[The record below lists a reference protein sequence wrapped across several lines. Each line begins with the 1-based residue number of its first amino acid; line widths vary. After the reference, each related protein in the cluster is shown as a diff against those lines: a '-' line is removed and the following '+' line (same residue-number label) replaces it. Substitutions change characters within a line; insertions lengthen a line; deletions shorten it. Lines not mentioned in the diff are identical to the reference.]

1 MCNIYFSYELDA
13 QIGDGIVKFRK
24 RLFEIIEASQG
35 DDVPSSI
42 YDYFMI
48 AVIVL
53 SLVPLAFK
61 ETLPVFVSME
71 RVTVAIFILDYILRL
86 ITADYKLNKGVASF
100 FIYPFTFMAL
110 IDILCI
116 LPSFT
121 SLATGFRLLKVLRLM
136 RAFRV
141 FRAAKMLRY
150 SRSIVLITDVI
161 KEQKSPLLAVCVL
174 AVSYI
179 VVSALVVFNVE
190 PDTFGN
196 FFDAIYW
203 ATVSLTTV
211 GYGDIYP
218 ISTAGRVI
226 TILSSLF
233 GIAVIAL
240 PAGIVTAGFME
251 KLHDNPETMSNG
263 KEEID

>member
-1 MCNIYFSYELDA
+1 M
-13 QIGDGIVKFRK
+13 RK
-24 RLFEIIEASQG
+24 RIFEIIEASQG
-35 DDVPSSI
+35 NDTLSSI

-48 AVIVL
+48 VIIVV
-53 SLVPLAFK
+53 SLIPLAFK
-61 ETLPVFVSME
+61 ETLPAFTVME
-71 RVTVAIFILDYILRL
+71 QVTVAIFIFDYILRL

-100 FIYPFTFMAL
+100 FVYPFTVMAL

-121 SLATGFRLLKVLRLM
+121 SLAAGFKLLKVLRLM

-150 SRSIVLITDVI
+150 SKSIVMIVDVM
-161 KEQKSPLLAVCVL
+161 KEQKSPLLAVC
-174 AVSYI
+174 AMAFSYI
-179 VVSALVVFNVE
+179 VISALVVFNVE

-218 ISTAGRVI
+218 VSTAGRVI
-226 TILSSLF
+226 TMLSSLF

-240 PAGIVTAGFME
+240 PAGIITAGFME
-251 KLHDNPETMSNG
+251 KLNNKDRNKPSE
-263 KEEID
+263 